1 MGSSPASL
9 AAILA
14 AHFSPGDGP
23 AADSV
28 EPADLA
34 ELRGRLEVAARAAVA
49 DAGLPGDAGPL
60 RLPKHRIA
68 ALLDCERHVVASLR
82 TDLGEDLGDD
92 PRALALGRLVD
103 VLAGYRVLRG
113 PGGRR
118 DLAMGTEL
126 IRVDTGDRPDAVLTW
141 LDSLPDHERGEI
153 ATELDRRL
161 DHLLAGWPTFDP
173 AWWPRT
179 QEAVALTL
187 ADGQVVVS
195 GRLDLTLGGPPTRWP
210 MAIVEVKSGRFG
222 GTARDEQ
229 LLYALLVTL
238 RDGQAPGLVVTCA
251 ALASEPVAYPVTTAH
266 LRPAVGRLEAALAA
280 AGRIAGGT
288 RPPAE
293 RASWRCRPC
302 PDQRSCPT
310 YDGR

>member
-1 MGSSPASL
+1 V
-9 AAILA
+9 AAEPVA
-14 AHFSPGDGP
+14 
-23 AADSV
+23 
-28 EPADLA
+28 PADLA

-49 DAGLPGDAGPL
+49 EAGLPGDAGAL

-68 ALLDCERHVVASLR
+68 ALLDCERNVLASLAQGPV
-82 TDLGEDLGDD
+82 DDLGDD

-103 VLAGYRVLRG
+103 VLAGYRVLKGPDAPRG
-113 PGGRR
+113 
-118 DLAMGTEL
+118 LAMGTEL
-126 IRVDTGDRPDAVLTW
+126 IRAAAGDRPDAVLEW
-141 LDSLPDHERGEI
+141 LDGRSTAERLDL
-153 ATELDRRL
+153 AAELDGRL
-161 DHLLAGWPTFDP
+161 EHLLAGWPAFDP

-195 GRLDLTLGGPPTRWP
+195 GRLDIALGGPPTAWP
-210 MAIVEVKSGRFG
+210 MAVVEVKSGRFS

-238 RDGQAPGLVVTCA
+238 RDGRAPGVVVTCA
-251 ALASEPVAYPVTTAH
+251 ALAESPVAYPVTTAH

-280 AGRIAGGT
+280 AGRIAGGAH
-288 RPPAE
+288 PPAE

-302 PDQRSCPT
+302 PDQRSCPS

>member
-1 MGSSPASL
+1 MGSSASL
-9 AAILA
+9 ATILDT
-14 AHFSPGDGP
+14 HFSPGGQA
-23 AADSV
+23 AADPVS
-28 EPADLA
+28 PADLA

-49 DAGLPGDAGPL
+49 EAGLPGDAGPL

-68 ALLDCERHVVASLR
+68 ALLDCERHVLASLGD
-82 TDLGEDLGDD
+82 DLVDDIGDD
-92 PRALALGRLVD
+92 PRALALGRLID
-103 VLAGYRVLRG
+103 VLTGYRVLKG
-113 PGGRR
+113 HAAPR

-126 IRVDTGDRPDAVLTW
+126 IRAGAGDRSDPVLAW
-141 LDSLPDHERGEI
+141 LDDQSADERGEL
-153 ATELDRRL
+153 AAELGRRL
-161 DHLLAGWPTFDP
+161 DHLLADWPDFDP

-195 GRLDLTLGGPPTRWP
+195 GRLDIAIGGPPTAWP
-210 MAIVEVKSGRFG
+210 MAIVEVKSGRFS

-229 LLYALLVTL
+229 LLYALLVAL
-238 RDGQAPGLVVTCA
+238 RDGCAPGAVVTCA
-251 ALASEPVAYPVTTAH
+251 ALAEGPVAYPVTTAH
-266 LRPAVGRLEAALAA
+266 LTPAVGRLEAALAA
-280 AGRIAGGT
+280 AGRIAGGA